1 MISMYW
7 PATETP
13 APYSPGTRKGS
24 GPNLQRA
31 ESHQYGHGHRHNR
44 KWPRKRFS
52 PVRSARHEP
61 RTRSET
67 ADHVSRRVALPTS
80 ELRNVVEVAPV
91 HGDCGAALEGG
102 AGQAHR
108 PYRDPGQVQERAL
121 LLREALPTVERDVHV
136 DRAPWHR
143 ALRRVLDERGVAADP
158 GLQAAE
164 DLADGHAAI
173 AFVDRGAE
181 TALCGL
187 RVGERVARL
196 RENRYVTRI

>member
-1 MISMYW
+1 MDLQARIERRVSLDIVRHADYHRRSHLHEHAPSRPGTPSPRLHRARTSIICSLLLYITEGEVISMYW

-108 PYRDPGQVQERAL
+108 PYRDPG
-121 LLREALPTVERDVHV
+121 
-136 DRAPWHR
+136 
-143 ALRRVLDERGVAADP
+143 
-158 GLQAAE
+158 
-164 DLADGHAAI
+164 
-173 AFVDRGAE
+173 
-181 TALCGL
+181 
-187 RVGERVARL
+187 
-196 RENRYVTRI
+196 